1 VQFAAAFH
9 FSTQMQVIHNIPD
22 SSRCKNSTAYCNISV
37 HYQMLLELFFEC
49 RKAPRLIFLEEDLE
63 IAPDL
68 FSYFAEFA
76 PMLDRDDS
84 LMCVSAWNDHGQRG
98 RVSNASAVY
107 RTDIFPGLGWML
119 GADFAREII
128 PDWPD
133 MWWDEYMR
141 RPQTRKGRQCLFP
154 EVSRTHTYGRDG
166 ASKGQGYA
174 TYLVD
179 MVLSSEDVNWHGR
192 VSDARFV
199 RCVCVRVE
207 WCWC

>member
-1 VQFAAAFH
+1 
-9 FSTQMQVIHNIPD
+9 
-22 SSRCKNSTAYCNISV
+22 
-37 HYQMLLELFFEC
+37 
-49 RKAPRLIFLEEDLE
+49 
-63 IAPDL
+63 
-68 FSYFAEFA
+68 
-76 PMLDRDDS
+76 
-84 LMCVSAWNDHGQRG
+84 
-98 RVSNASAVY
+98 VSNASAVY

-199 RCVCVRVE
+199 RCVCVCE
-207 WCWC
+207 